1 MNMSTAA
8 ILPGLSPFTAAQQ
21 KLFLGRKRQ
30 VDDLLSIMQSSRFI
44 GVVGQAGSG
53 KTSLIQAGLIPAL
66 ERGFD
71 GLAGKKW
78 GIAYCR
84 TGVTPIENLA
94 AALAEEN
101 VLVEEGKSSLEL
113 QQEIVSE
120 LRKDHSGLLRVASQ
134 KELLKQKNLL
144 IILDQFED
152 IFQFEALSKMR
163 YEQWELDISLLFNN
177 LARAVAAAK
186 APIYVL
192 IGLRSSFLPRMYNYR
207 SIQDYLNAGLYAL
220 PLLRQDDLK
229 QIIHGSLQEN
239 SILLTEE
246 AALFLEKGYDQNA
259 HNLPFLQLCL
269 QRLVHKRAMALPLQK
284 GKEEPSSLPRI
295 TEATIDMKELSEW
308 GDPTHGVAA
317 SLENF
322 YNQQL
327 PNDKVLMQQLF
338 KLITRPGTL
347 EDIQEPRTVSQV
359 QEITEVPRSVLI
371 RLLIEIQKAVPSV
384 LEFIQPFTHKTD
396 YLHEDSINDETI
408 INIGNTYLVYQWQRL
423 LDWINEERESRDT
436 YLRLSERALLF
447 EKGEAG
453 YLIPPDLDV
462 MLQWYSR
469 EMPKKAWAKQ
479 FNGIYRM
486 AIDYLLNS
494 KEEFE
499 LALERKEIA
508 RKREIQKIK
517 KQRFFALVGILL
529 LLFVWRDACNEKEI
543 AENEEKRA
551 NNEAKK
557 ARIAT
562 EKASKAAKAALDS
575 ARAAQ
580 TQRMIAISQ
589 TEKAELE
596 TKAADNARKIANKN
610 EKIALDLKKDLEK
623 KIILVE
629 ASQKEAQD
637 NADEADRQRTFA
649 WDNAVKANNNRDFIE
664 SRSKIVALLNRVNSE
679 TFVSED
685 ARIAFVDSLINNYNR
700 YISTSQ
706 KLTGGK
712 VVPFNDLYQLLTTV
726 DWKILDNKASLF
738 NSDRNLF
745 TTESGL
751 RDIDVYEN
759 SLIAA
764 AGDDQRIVFFKPGNK
779 PVPVETRQNKSR
791 IRSIKILDES
801 SVVFSNLSGEVFL
814 LNRNAKTPVER
825 ERKLATLDQNIIPT
839 LVLHNKQIFTL
850 NKGMLTKIDINSGE
864 RKVLKTPAGAL
875 QLFELFDK
883 RIIIKTASQVYL
895 YDLNTETASA
905 LNIPADMPA
914 NKISSVALAP
924 QFSFWG
930 TDDGEI
936 YICSP
941 LSNTKLQR
949 YKTIK
954 PHKTKITSLLVDR
967 ESQQLITASMDN
979 TANIFNISTNDYTS
993 WEENVLILKGF
1004 RKWIWDLG
1012 LIKIDGRTELISVDE
1027 GGELLRWSTRMEDLY
1042 KDVMIWKDKN
1052 NER

>member
-1 MNMSTAA
+1 MSTAA

-30 VDDLLSIMQSSRFI
+30 VDDLLGIMQSSRFI
-44 GVVGQAGSG
+44 GIVGQAGSG

-78 GIAYCR
+78 AIAYCR

-101 VLVEEGKSSLEL
+101 VLVDEEKSSLAL
-113 QQEIVSE
+113 QQEIVGE
-120 LRKDHSGLLRVASQ
+120 IRKDHSGILRVASQ
-134 KELLKQKNLL
+134 KESLQHKNLL

-229 QIIHGSLQEN
+229 QIIHGSLKEN
-239 SILLTEE
+239 NILLTEE
-246 AALFLEKGYDQNA
+246 AAFFLEKGYDQNA

-269 QRLVHKRAMALPLQK
+269 QRLVQKRSMALPLQT
-284 GKEEPSSLPRI
+284 GKEEHSTLSRG
-295 TEATIDMKELSEW
+295 TEATIDINELSEW
-308 GDPTHGVAA
+308 GDPTQGVAA
-317 SLENF
+317 SLEKF
-322 YNQQL
+322 YSQQL
-327 PNDKVLMQQLF
+327 AHDQVLMQQLF

-347 EDIQEPRTVSQV
+347 PDIQEPRTLKHI
-359 QEITEVPRSVLI
+359 QEITEVPRSVLK

-384 LEFIQPFTHKTD
+384 LDYIQPFTHKTD
-396 YLHEDSINDETI
+396 YLHEDSINDDTI
-408 INIGNTYLVYQWQRL
+408 INIGNTYLVYRWQRL
-423 LDWINEERESRDT
+423 LDWIHEERESRDT

-469 EMPKKAWAKQ
+469 EMPKKVWANQ
-479 FNGIYRM
+479 FNSMYRL
-486 AIDYLLNS
+486 AIEYLLNS
-494 KEEFE
+494 KEVY
-499 LALERKEIA
+499 ALSLEKKEIE
-508 RKREIQKIK
+508 RKREIQRIK
-517 KQRFFALVGILL
+517 KWRRIIAICAGIALLAAVKTCG
-529 LLFVWRDACNEKEI
+529 EKNKAKNAQKEAQHQAQI
-543 AENEEKRA
+543 AG
-551 NNEAKK
+551 
-557 ARIAT
+557 IAT
-562 EKASKAAKAALDS
+562 NRARKAAKAALDS

-580 TQRMIAISQ
+580 TERLIALSQKEIAILESR
-589 TEKAELE
+589 KAMVAQESERYYALRAKKLNKELE
-596 TKAADNARKIANKN
+596 I
-610 EKIALDLKKDLEK
+610 
-623 KIILVE
+623 KIIQVQ

-637 NADEADRQRTFA
+637 NAVEANLQRTYA
-649 WDNAVKANNNRDFIE
+649 LENAEIAYNNRDFIE

-679 TFVSED
+679 TFVSVD
-685 ARIAFVDSLINNYNR
+685 SRIAFVDSLINNYNR

-712 VVPFNDLYQLLTTV
+712 VVPFNDLYRLLTTV
-726 DWKILDNKASLF
+726 DWKILNNKASLF

-745 TTESGL
+745 ITESGL
-751 RDIDVYEN
+751 RDIDIYEN
-759 SLIAA
+759 RLAVA

-839 LVLHNKQIFTL
+839 LVVHNKQIFTL
-850 NKGMLTKIDINSGE
+850 NKGVLTKIDINSGE

-883 RIIIKTASQVYL
+883 RMIIKTASQVYL
-895 YDLNTETASA
+895 YDLTTETATV

-936 YICSP
+936 HICSP

-993 WEENVLILKGF
+993 WEETVLILKGF

-1012 LIKIDGRTELISVDE
+1012 LIKVDGRTELISVDE

-1042 KDVMIWKDKN
+1042 KDVMIWKNKN

>member
-1 MNMSTAA
+1 MSTAA

-30 VDDLLSIMQSSRFI
+30 VDDLLGIMQSSRFI

-78 GIAYCR
+78 AIAYCR

-101 VLVEEGKSSLEL
+101 VLVNEEKSSLAL
-113 QQEIVSE
+113 QQEIVGE
-120 LRKDHSGLLRVASQ
+120 IRKDHSGLLRVASQ
-134 KELLKQKNLL
+134 KESLQHKNLL

-152 IFQFEALSKMR
+152 IFQFEALCKMR

-229 QIIHGSLQEN
+229 QIIHGSLKAN
-239 SILLTEE
+239 NILLTEE
-246 AALFLEKGYDQNA
+246 AAVFLEKGYDQNA

-269 QRLVHKRAMALPLQK
+269 QRLVQKRAMALPLQT
-284 GKEEPSSLPRI
+284 GKEEHSTLSRG
-295 TEATIDMKELSEW
+295 TEATIDINELSEW
-308 GDPTHGVAA
+308 GDPTQGVAA
-317 SLENF
+317 SLEKF
-322 YNQQL
+322 YSQQL
-327 PNDKVLMQQLF
+327 AHDQVLMQQLF
-338 KLITRPGTL
+338 KLITHPGTL
-347 EDIQEPRTVSQV
+347 PDIQEPRTLKHV
-359 QEITEVPRSVLI
+359 QEITEVPRSVLK
-371 RLLIEIQKAVPSV
+371 RLLIEIQKSVPSV

-396 YLHEDSINDETI
+396 YLHEDSINDDTI
-408 INIGNTYLVYQWQRL
+408 INIGNTHLVYRWQRL

-469 EMPKKAWAKQ
+469 EMPKKVWANQ
-479 FNGIYRM
+479 FNSIYRL
-486 AIDYLLNS
+486 AIEYLLNS
-494 KEEFE
+494 KEVYA
-499 LALERKEIA
+499 LALEKKEIE
-508 RKREIQKIK
+508 RKREIQRIK
-517 KQRFFALVGILL
+517 KQRVVGIAVLVVVAIL
-529 LLFVWRDACNEKEI
+529 WLKACMETEIAKKAEIAQKKAFKI
-543 AENEEKRA
+543 AENEKTRA
-551 NNEAKK
+551 K
-557 ARIAT
+557 
-562 EKASKAAKAALDS
+562 KAAKAALDS

-580 TQRMIAISQ
+580 TQRLIALSQ
-589 TEKAELE
+589 TRLAQSETKKAE
-596 TKAADNARKIANKN
+596 NARNIAKKN
-610 EKIALDLKKDLEK
+610 EKIALDLKKDLEI
-623 KIILVE
+623 KIIQVQ
-629 ASQKEAQD
+629 ASEKKAQD

-649 WDNAVKANNNRDFIE
+649 WDNAVKANNNRDLIE

-679 TFVSED
+679 TFVSVD
-685 ARIAFVDSLINNYNR
+685 SRIAFVDSLINNYNR

-712 VVPFNDLYQLLTTV
+712 VVPFNDLYRLLTTV
-726 DWKILDNKASLF
+726 DWKILNNKASLF

-745 TTESGL
+745 ITESGL
-751 RDIDVYEN
+751 RDIDIYEN
-759 SLIAA
+759 RLAVA

-850 NKGMLTKIDINSGE
+850 NKGVLTKIDINSGE

-883 RIIIKTASQVYL
+883 RMIIKTASQVYL
-895 YDLNTETASA
+895 YDLTTETATA
-905 LNIPADMPA
+905 LNIPVDMPA

-954 PHKTKITSLLVDR
+954 PHKTKVTSLLVDR

-993 WEENVLILKGF
+993 WEETVLILKGF

-1042 KDVMIWKDKN
+1042 KDVMIWKNKN